1 MPSLSLIPAWAWI
14 ALAAIIA
21 VCAQEYRINSMKAEH
36 AEFASAMN
44 LYMRGQA
51 EAARIEEQ
59 RRANVARMEQEKAAN
74 EIAKAQADAST
85 ARASADSLRK
95 QLAGL
100 RDRLANRDAA
110 LAGER
115 KAGRDAIGVLADL
128 LSESVER
135 NRILAEALD
144 RSRIAGMTCER
155 LYNGMNRYEQKP

>member
-1 MPSLSLIPAWAWI
+1 MLKVIPAWAWI

-21 VCAQEYRINSMKAEH
+21 VGMQQYRINSIKAEH
-36 AEFASAMN
+36 ATFVANTASY
-44 LYMRGQA
+44 LRGQA
-51 EAARIEEQ
+51 EAARIEE
-59 RRANVARMEQEKAAN
+59 RRRQHIADKEIEYAKTQQHIAETDAA
-74 EIAKAQADAST
+74 KS
-85 ARASADSLRK
+85 RAAADSLRK

-155 LYNGMNRYEQKP
+155 LYNGMNRYGG

>member
-1 MPSLSLIPAWAWI
+1 MPALKLIPAWAWI
-14 ALAAIIA
+14 ALAAIILA
-21 VCAQEYRINSMKAEH
+21 VMQQYRINSISMDFAEYRSEVDKQR
-36 AEFASAMN
+36 AEI
-44 LYMRGQA
+44 A

-59 RRANVARMEQEKAAN
+59 RRSNVARMEQEKAAN
-74 EIAKAQADAST
+74 EIAKAKADAST

-95 QLAGL
+95 QLSGL

-144 RSRIAGMTCER
+144 RSRIAGMMCER
-155 LYNGMNRYEQKP
+155 MYNGMNRYGR

>member
-1 MPSLSLIPAWAWI
+1 MLALSNIKILFIILAICSLIVGI
-14 ALAAIIA
+14 
-21 VCAQEYRINSMKAEH
+21 QQYRINSI
-36 AEFASAMN
+36 SADFDE
-44 LYMRGQA
+44 YRSEVDKQRAAIA

-59 RRANVARMEQEKAAN
+59 RRANVASMEQEKAAN
-74 EIAKAQADAST
+74 EIAKAKADAST
-85 ARASADSLRK
+85 ARAAADSMRK

-155 LYNGMNRYEQKP
+155 MYNGMNRYGR

>member
-1 MPSLSLIPAWAWI
+1 MPSLVNMKILFTILSICSLIVGI
-14 ALAAIIA
+14 
-21 VCAQEYRINSMKAEH
+21 QQYRINSISTDFAEYRSEVDKQR
-36 AEFASAMN
+36 AEIAD
-44 LYMRGQA
+44 
-51 EAARIEEQ
+51 AARIEE
-59 RRANVARMEQEKAAN
+59 RRRQNIADKEIEYAKTQQHIAENDAA
-74 EIAKAQADAST
+74 KSRDA
-85 ARASADSLRK
+85 ADSLRK

-100 RDRLANRDAA
+100 HDRLANRDAS

-128 LSESVER
+128 LNESVER